1 MWAALELSRQHGT
14 QAPALP
20 EDPQFATA
28 ETVRAAFSGDVVQ
41 RAIAAEALGA
51 ERGYTTDAVT
61 RLWAVPILLIVMED
75 SYPAIRTSANR
86 SLRALV
92 GRACAARADLGCVLG
107 ALPRF
112 EPQATPEGRRAV
124 LERWWQWWA
133 SLDKRGIDPPDA
145 ALPLDAQFR
154 PQVERIQS
162 LRARQDNSVVSI
174 GE

>member
-1 MWAALELSRQHGT
+1 MA
-14 QAPALP
+14 
-20 EDPQFATA
+20 
-28 ETVRAAFSGDVVQ
+28 
-41 RAIAAEALGA
+41 
-51 ERGYTTDAVT
+51 

-92 GRACAARADLGCVLG
+92 GRAGLARADVAGVLG

-112 EPQATPEGRRAV
+112 EPQADPDSRRAV
-124 LERWWQWWA
+124 LARWWQWW
-133 SLDKRGIDPPDA
+133 SGLEKRGIDAPDS
-145 ALPLDAQFR
+145 ALPLDGRFL
-154 PQVERIQS
+154 PQMDRIQQ